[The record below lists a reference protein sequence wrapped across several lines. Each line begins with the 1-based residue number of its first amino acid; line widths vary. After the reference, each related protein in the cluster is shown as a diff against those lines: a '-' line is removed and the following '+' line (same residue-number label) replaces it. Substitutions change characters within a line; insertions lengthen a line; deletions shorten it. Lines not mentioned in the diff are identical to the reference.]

1 MENNSKKQAS
11 KRTFNFSGLLAVIL
25 AVLLL
30 AIVIPINLI
39 VQYFDFKIDTTPSK
53 MYTLTDKSIELLDS
67 VKDKQIEMYVLAPG
81 VDDIEDFAED
91 DMALSLYYALK
102 QYDEYD
108 NIKITCFD
116 PEERPELVEKLN
128 SGSLYKL
135 SSGTIFVKCGDFTH
149 KITGIWNE
157 ITDSDGNVIESK
169 YLGEDLIAG
178 AIKTVTAGDIAN
190 IYFLTGHGEKT
201 IDNYNFFKS
210 ETKNRN
216 YDLLELNLSAEDA
229 VPDDARIIFIC
240 APQKDITLNE
250 QEKLMDYLEKGGNIS
265 FFLSPNDE
273 EFRYKNIE
281 AILDEYN
288 IVMHYDRIYET
299 NSHLCASDDPT
310 MIQVTLPEV
319 SKDQTVDLTSA
330 FSDPSVIP
338 YMPNSRSF
346 GLINGKNTSVLET
359 NSLMQTTSTSSGYSS
374 CSEPFGGTEKDTEA
388 ESGCF
393 DLAFYSYNKSNNSK
407 ITVFGN
413 ADFFNDEN
421 LSSAYTIIPY
431 YLSLSAVSWMYDS
444 DYSLNIPDKN
454 RSYDSMEFKSQE
466 EADNTLKIF
475 TVAPILVALI
485 GVIIWWRR
493 HNA

>member
-1 MENNSKKQAS
+1 
-11 KRTFNFSGLLAVIL
+11 
-25 AVLLL
+25 
-30 AIVIPINLI
+30 
-39 VQYFDFKIDTTPSK
+39 
-53 MYTLTDKSIELLDS
+53 
-67 VKDKQIEMYVLAPG
+67 
-81 VDDIEDFAED
+81 
-91 DMALSLYYALK
+91 
-102 QYDEYD
+102 
-108 NIKITCFD
+108 
-116 PEERPELVEKLN
+116 
-128 SGSLYKL
+128 
-135 SSGTIFVKCGDFTH
+135 
-149 KITGIWNE
+149 
-157 ITDSDGNVIESK
+157 
-169 YLGEDLIAG
+169 
-178 AIKTVTAGDIAN
+178 
-190 IYFLTGHGEKT
+190 
-201 IDNYNFFKS
+201 
-210 ETKNRN
+210 
-216 YDLLELNLSAEDA
+216 
-229 VPDDARIIFIC
+229 
-240 APQKDITLNE
+240 
-250 QEKLMDYLEKGGNIS
+250 MDYLEKGGNIS

-319 SKDQTVDLTSA
+319 SEDQTVDLTSA